1 MGAGN
6 VKNEKQFFFHF
17 SVYLE
22 LNDANKTSYS
32 WLTK

>member
-1 MGAGN
+1 MGEGN

-22 LNDANKTSYS
+22 LNDAIKTSYS
-32 WLTK
+32 WLMK